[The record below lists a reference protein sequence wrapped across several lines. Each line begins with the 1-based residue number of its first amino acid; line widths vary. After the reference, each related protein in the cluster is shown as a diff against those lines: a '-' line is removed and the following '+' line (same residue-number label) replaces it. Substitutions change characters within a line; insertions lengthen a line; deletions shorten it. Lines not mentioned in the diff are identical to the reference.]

1 MRKILVLAA
10 VAGLMFSG
18 AAMAQE
24 GATTAAPAAAPAA
37 AAATGFSTDTSTIGE
52 LLGNDAT
59 RAVLEAQVPDLVANP
74 QIQMA
79 ASMTLKQI
87 QAYAPDLTDSKL
99 AEIDAAL
106 AEIH

>member
-18 AAMAQE
+18 AAMAE
-24 GATTAAPAAAPAA
+24 EAATTAAPAAAAV
-37 AAATGFSTDTSTIGE
+37 ATTFSTETSTIGD
-52 LLGNDAT
+52 LLANDAT
-59 RAVLEAQVPDLVANP
+59 RAVLEAQVPDLVGNP
-74 QIQMA
+74 QISMA
-79 ASMTLKQI
+79 SAMTLKQI
-87 QAYAPDLTDSKL
+87 QAYAPDLTDAKL

>member
-18 AAMAQE
+18 VAMAE
-24 GATTAAPAAAPAA
+24 EAATTAAPAAT
-37 AAATGFSTDTSTIGE
+37 ATATTFSTETSTIGE

-79 ASMTLKQI
+79 SSMTLKQI
-87 QAYAPDLTDSKL
+87 QAYAPDLTDAKL

-106 AEIH
+106 AEVH